1 MYPEELVAPMR
12 ADLTNNGFTEL
23 RDTEQVDNTLNEIKG
38 TALLVVNL
46 SLIHI

>member
-23 RDTEQVDNTLNEIKG
+23 RDAEQVNK
-38 TALLVVNL
+38 ALTGERNYVTR
-46 SLIHI
+46 SK